1 MRLWQL
7 YDTTLTSLPGTKR
20 QRMSHKNTRK
30 HLKYVTDHHFLK
42 KKSDEEFH
50 DCSSIGL
57 SRQRGRGRG
66 DGVGFGADS
75 AARAVCSGMLT
86 EIAIF
91 ES

>member
-1 MRLWQL
+1 ML
-7 YDTTLTSLPGTKR
+7 GTKR
-20 QRMSHKNTRK
+20 QCISHKNTRK
-30 HLKYVTDHHFLK
+30 RLGPPLSHK

-66 DGVGFGADS
+66 DGVAFGAAS

-86 EIAIF
+86 EIAIS
-91 ES
+91 EP